1 MQGTACSGNNGSPSD
16 SVRVQLLYTVQRSR
30 VLRTVTSEC
39 ICVRLKFQQRPG
51 TPIFCGKMMSELYV

>member
-1 MQGTACSGNNGSPSD
+1 MVRQHRLPFRRAMS
-16 SVRVQLLYTVQRSR
+16 RVQLLYTVQRSR
-30 VLRTVTSEC
+30 VLHTVTSEC